1 MHSSGTAIS
10 TFVPSGESVRVEQPL
25 TIYPDGTV
33 QVASD
38 TYVTAKN
45 GVLRHL
51 GKSVVFTCKIG
62 QSFFFYL

>member
-10 TFVPSGESVRVEQPL
+10 TFVPSGESVRVEQPV
-25 TIYPDGTV
+25 TIHPDGTV

-38 TYVTAKN
+38 TYVTGKD

-62 QSFFFYL
+62 KSAFFYV